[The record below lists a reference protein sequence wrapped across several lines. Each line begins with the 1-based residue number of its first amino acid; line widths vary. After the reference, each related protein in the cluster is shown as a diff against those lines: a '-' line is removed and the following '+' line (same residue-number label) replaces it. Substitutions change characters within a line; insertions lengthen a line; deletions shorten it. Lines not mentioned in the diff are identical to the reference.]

1 MGSWIPTSR
10 SALAWPIALV
20 ALAAAALLAD
30 PASAQLRLVPQVGL
44 YAPASELPSL
54 DDAREFGKRESS
66 LAYGLALEL
75 GPGLRLA
82 VLHGSEG
89 SIPISGVGCVDCDA
103 RSTVT
108 SATATLVVRPLP
120 EIAFLQPFVL
130 LGGGVK
136 RYDFTRE
143 DLEDEGLRR
152 VLTDTNDAT
161 AHLGLGVQIALGGF
175 TALVELQDLV
185 SNFSAEGVDSR
196 FQHDLF
202 LTLGLALGR

>member
-1 MGSWIPTSR
+1 
-10 SALAWPIALV
+10 
-20 ALAAAALLAD
+20 
-30 PASAQLRLVPQVGL
+30 
-44 YAPASELPSL
+44 
-54 DDAREFGKRESS
+54 
-66 LAYGLALEL
+66 
-75 GPGLRLA
+75 
-82 VLHGSEG
+82 
-89 SIPISGVGCVDCDA
+89 VDCDA